1 MITHDWSIEIINF
14 LLKTSVSINEYKKQ
28 SWFKISCS
36 YETINHTNQN
46 PKFNSS
52 QPKKNMGKLT
62 IKLYYMK
69 IYLSSIFFGG
79 KNQEEDEI
87 YIYPCL

>member
-14 LLKTSVSINEYKKQ
+14 LLKTSVSIHEYKKQ

-52 QPKKNMGKLT
+52 QPKKNMG
-62 IKLYYMK
+62 ILY
-69 IYLSSIFFGG
+69 
-79 KNQEEDEI
+79 EDLFE
-87 YIYPCL
+87 